1 MRNLEHSIQVALT
14 DYVAYKH
21 PGLYRSIAFFAIPNG
36 GARSPATGAMLKAEG
51 VRRGVFDLMVCV
63 PRGMFHALFI
73 ELKAGKNKLT
83 PEQKIFMESRIAD
96 NYSCVVCYSLDEAIK
111 ALEQY
116 LNS

>member
-21 PGLYRSIAFFAIPNG
+21 PKLYKSIAFFAIPNG

-51 VRRGVFDLMVCV
+51 VHRGVFDLMVCV

-96 NYSCVVCYSLDEAIK
+96 NYSCVVCYSVNSAIEE
-111 ALEQY
+111 LEKY
-116 LNS
+116 LAS

>member
-21 PGLYRSIAFFAIPNG
+21 PKLYKSISFFAIPNG

-63 PRGMFHALFI
+63 PRGMFHDNVK
-73 ELKAGKNKLT
+73 ELVYAYKENGKIGTSKPKSKQKAVAQSLA
-83 PEQKIFMESRIAD
+83 IA
-96 NYSCVVCYSLDEAIK
+96 
-111 ALEQY
+111 
-116 LNS
+116 